1 MSITTQIKTQNK
13 EVYVNNMFTDIANK
27 YDLLNNLMTFGLHK
41 IWKKNVIK
49 LAISENNTLN
59 NVIDLCCGT
68 GDLALITSKLL
79 PNAKIVCVDNCQT
92 MLDIANNK
100 FKNLNNITTLKSNI
114 DEINWDP
121 LSIDLIT
128 IGFGLRNLS
137 NRENCITMAY
147 RILKQNGVFAC
158 IDLGHPSNKLW
169 KSIYYIFFFKIVPLL
184 GEIFAKNKEAYSY
197 LSSSLLSWYT
207 QEELSTLLLKYG
219 FKKAYY
225 KNIMG
230 GAIAIHIA
238 IK

>member
-114 DEINWDP
+114 DEINWED
-121 LSIDLIT
+121 
-128 IGFGLRNLS
+128 R
-137 NRENCITMAY
+137 
-147 RILKQNGVFAC
+147 
-158 IDLGHPSNKLW
+158 
-169 KSIYYIFFFKIVPLL
+169 KSVV
-184 GEIFAKNKEAYSY
+184 
-197 LSSSLLSWYT
+197 
-207 QEELSTLLLKYG
+207 
-219 FKKAYY
+219 
-225 KNIMG
+225 
-230 GAIAIHIA
+230 
-238 IK
+238 

>member
-1 MSITTQIKTQNK
+1 MSTTTQIKTQNK

-114 DEINWDP
+114 DEINWNP

-207 QEELSTLLLKYG
+207 QEELSTLLLKHG